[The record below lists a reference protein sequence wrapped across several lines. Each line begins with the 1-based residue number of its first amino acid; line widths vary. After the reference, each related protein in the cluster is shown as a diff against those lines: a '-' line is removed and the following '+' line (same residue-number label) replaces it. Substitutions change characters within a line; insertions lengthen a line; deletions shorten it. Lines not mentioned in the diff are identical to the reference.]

1 MGERRG
7 DPILSA
13 QAERERI
20 LAILREPGLRDEWI
34 NATLNAIPTFGNVI
48 AHLIKRIEAE

>member
-1 MGERRG
+1 
-7 DPILSA
+7 LSA

>member
-1 MGERRG
+1 
-7 DPILSA
+7 LSA

-34 NATLNAIPTFGNVI
+34 NATYKTVGTFGNVI